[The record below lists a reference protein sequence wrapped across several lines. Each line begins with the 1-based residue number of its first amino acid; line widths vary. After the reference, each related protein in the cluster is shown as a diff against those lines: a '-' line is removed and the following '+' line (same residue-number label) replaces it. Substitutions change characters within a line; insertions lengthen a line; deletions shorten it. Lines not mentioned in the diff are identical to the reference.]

1 MSNISGSGLNPA
13 TVGKEMSRQWE
24 TDRLQFRIN
33 YGKQWSDFRNG
44 KLDIAKDAND
54 IMNDALN
61 ELTGKYYEWNEVS
74 PGLGQQF
81 IFSVMTPEMS
91 PYVVTYHKG
100 HLMPGFKQ
108 TYTQGKFMTLGLRF
122 FNRIDSAVAD
132 QVIDVIGRPISNEIA
147 FFRGKNSDIVLSE
160 NAITSANIRKR
171 TPVDFESEGGSPLIE
186 YTTAQQD
193 MISKIDQIHDYR
205 MNENK
210 PLDDTAILDFYNT
223 NERVLKTVGLT
234 GDIAL
239 DYINYKSPSLG
250 MELLGDLR
258 LVADMDF
265 IPSNALTR
273 SGHIVPIRN
282 YNDFIRHKKNQV
294 AMLFGETSN
303 KNIFTGKRDVIA
315 PEAYGTPDNSF
326 ASKDYLKKT
335 ADRFLNEKGC

>member
-1 MSNISGSGLNPA
+1 
-13 TVGKEMSRQWE
+13 
-24 TDRLQFRIN
+24 
-33 YGKQWSDFRNG
+33 
-44 KLDIAKDAND
+44 
-54 IMNDALN
+54 
-61 ELTGKYYEWNEVS
+61 
-74 PGLGQQF
+74 
-81 IFSVMTPEMS
+81 
-91 PYVVTYHKG
+91 
-100 HLMPGFKQ
+100 
-108 TYTQGKFMTLGLRF
+108 
-122 FNRIDSAVAD
+122 
-132 QVIDVIGRPISNEIA
+132 
-147 FFRGKNSDIVLSE
+147 
-160 NAITSANIRKR
+160 
-171 TPVDFESEGGSPLIE
+171 
-186 YTTAQQD
+186 